1 MILVFCGRS
10 GNTNKWL
17 DLNVGM
23 SSLGIDL
30 QNFSISNF
38 CTLGGT
44 EDFRFITDQGPGF
57 KFGSLIS
64 LANEMKHTF
73 YVGFNGALNSVVLVG
88 MALYMVLKSYL

>member
-1 MILVFCGRS
+1 
-10 GNTNKWL
+10 
-17 DLNVGM
+17 M

-64 LANEMKHTF
+64 LANGNENIPLRRF
-73 YVGFNGALNSVVLVG
+73 QWSFSIGSVGGDGALHGTVSMNNVSN
-88 MALYMVLKSYL
+88 

>member
-1 MILVFCGRS
+1 MILVFAGRS

-64 LANEMKHTF
+64 LANGNET
-73 YVGFNGALNSVVLVG
+73 
-88 MALYMVLKSYL
+88 YLLRRFQWSFSIR

>member
-1 MILVFCGRS
+1 
-10 GNTNKWL
+10 
-17 DLNVGM
+17 M

-64 LANEMKHTF
+64 LANGNENIPLRRF
-73 YVGFNGALNSVVLVG
+73 QWSSQLVVVLVG
-88 MALYMVLKSYL
+88 WRFTWYSNRIYE

>member
-1 MILVFCGRS
+1 
-10 GNTNKWL
+10 
-17 DLNVGM
+17 M

-64 LANEMKHTF
+64 LANGNENIPFT
-73 YVGFNGALNSVVLVG
+73 
-88 MALYMVLKSYL
+88 